1 MKSSLC
7 LTLLFERMFRMPMRM
22 KAAEIRGEETK
33 MAKKMFIFIVI
44 MKKKIF
50 SSSSPCSG
58 MKTDT

>member
-33 MAKKMFIFIVI
+33 NGKKNVYFYCNHEKENFLLLLRLVA
-44 MKKKIF
+44 
-50 SSSSPCSG
+50 G
-58 MKTDT
+58 